1 MPFSHRFFMMTK
13 LKRVIYY
20 ILFFFRLCHQTQRHW
35 LRSLL
40 IFKLHVYI
48 NYKQL
53 ISLLINECLPFNTL

>member
-20 ILFFFRLCHQTQRHW
+20 ILFFFLRLCHQTQRHW
-35 LRSLL
+35 LRSLIL
-40 IFKLHVYI
+40 KLHVYI

-53 ISLLINECLPFNTL
+53 ISLLINEYLPFNTL